1 MLGWDPESAILTL
14 QHALEQNLMIPPCS
28 AISAWRTRCVPTQ
41 NRDIDFAYAIEY
53 LCSAIKARPKSPEL
67 IFNRAIVY
75 ERMYLYHVSL

>member
-1 MLGWDPESAILTL
+1 MLGDLGMAY
-14 QHALEQNLMIPPCS
+14 ALR
-28 AISAWRTRCVPTQ
+28 ADAQ

-75 ERMYLYHVSL
+75 ERMYLYRVSL